1 MITRLGLNGYGVAP
15 AGNFSG
21 KAAVPHP
28 VGLITRLGLNGYA
41 SKRVGDFT
49 GREPA
54 GGHPVGNITRLGL
67 NGFCV
72 RRSGDFTGK
81 TIVVVSPVAGV
92 GGRVVAR
99 RIYIRRPPS
108 IRAKDVFPEIEHKPE
123 IKREVEVEGVTYEL
137 KVGRPPSAK
146 EAIKELPAERLEE
159 KIKIVMK
166 ELAVTRK
173 EARKALIRRAAIELR
188 EDKRLKEGLV
198 LDDEEF
204 YLLLF
209 MEEA

>member
-1 MITRLGLNGYGVAP
+1 MLGFEPLNSSSLNSPFVLVVTQP
-15 AGNFSG
+15 A
-21 KAAVPHP
+21 
-28 VGLITRLGLNGYA
+28 
-41 SKRVGDFT
+41 
-49 GREPA
+49 A
-54 GGHPVGNITRLGL
+54 GT
-67 NGFCV
+67 
-72 RRSGDFTGK
+72 
-81 TIVVVSPVAGV
+81 

-108 IRAKDVFPEIEHKPE
+108 IRAKDVFPETEPKPE
-123 IKREVEVEGVTYEL
+123 VEPKQEIKVEVEGVTYEL
-137 KVGRPPSAK
+137 KIGRPPSAK
-146 EAIKELPAERLEE
+146 EAVKELPAERLEE
-159 KIKIVMK
+159 KIQVAMK
-166 ELAVTRK
+166 ELMVTRK